1 MSPSVSLYGTRAFVH
16 ELDSEEDSDRDRG
29 CGTVTVTVTGL
40 DRDSAAGSALLSGL
54 AREPERAPAAASES
68 DLRLRASETGRESFL
83 CGVRRLT
90 RTRSPSAG
98 PSPSS
103 DSSYSD
109 SRAAQSHGQPA
120 GERDWCLLV
129 LVQ

>member
-29 CGTVTVTVTGL
+29 CGTVTVTGL

-54 AREPERAPAAASES
+54 EPERAPAAASES

>member
-54 AREPERAPAAASES
+54 EPERAPAAASES